1 MPFFVIEC
9 SCQYLNKNYVI
20 LEVASCVFHH
30 IQIEKQVDYFVRAI
44 NLEEV
49 SDLKDSIFISR
60 QNAFPPK
67 HTYILLRRV
76 WYVWCSEPNS
86 LAELTPLSQILSS
99 CYHRSSARSNNDEAT
114 SQPLAAVAGGHAR
127 HRRPQFLDGTEVD
140 AFHCRGKAR
149 LRGVRRRP
157 AGGR

>member
-67 HTYILLRRV
+67 HIPAKTCRGLTSSFQHFRRTIKSEFFKPDLLFG
-76 WYVWCSEPNS
+76 
-86 LAELTPLSQILSS
+86 LSQ
-99 CYHRSSARSNNDEAT
+99 R
-114 SQPLAAVAGGHAR
+114 
-127 HRRPQFLDGTEVD
+127 FLLTDYER
-140 AFHCRGKAR
+140 F
-149 LRGVRRRP
+149 
-157 AGGR
+157 